1 MGGLSPGRPETIDI
15 ASVVSAHDVLDFAVL
30 RESLLE
36 CWTSPFRL
44 HAFAVDDESQARLA
58 RLPDVEVHPFA
69 GQPSGLIEDSGLERC
84 IVAQPAN
91 VFVQET
97 PELLL
102 LLERCDL
109 VFVSGPWPQRP
120 IAASVW
126 AFRAGDRTRAFARD
140 WDGEPPPVALLE
152 QDAELRVEVLTQPA
166 APDRAFR
173 PAPYAFDID
182 HAELAPRADW
192 LGFKHPQVGRAKI
205 VWLGG
210 LEGAGSESVA
220 ARIEAMIDRF
230 PQSSP
235 FLPFYAVLANRAAAH
250 LGMETARDPAGHV
263 RGALEDAG
271 VLSQRRQLA
280 TLLNQRGLLGRAVE
294 VGVQD
299 GWFSEKILSRWRG
312 EHLLSVD
319 PWLAAPSDEYVDIAN
334 RSQDEHD
341 AAYETAQR
349 RLAPFGER
357 STVWRMTSVEAAARI
372 PPASLDFAYLDA
384 RHDYVSVKEDLE
396 AWIDKVRPGGII
408 AGHDYLD
415 GVLPQGVF
423 GVKSAVDE
431 FFAARGL
438 RVRETYVDAPWS
450 SWYVELP
457 RA

>member
-1 MGGLSPGRPETIDI
+1 M
-15 ASVVSAHDVLDFAVL
+15 VSAHQVLDFAIL

-44 HAFAVDDESQARLA
+44 HAYAVDDESHARLG
-58 RLPDVEVHPFA
+58 RLPDVDVHRWSGPA
-69 GQPSGLIEDSGLERC
+69 SGLIEHSGLERC
-84 IVAQPAN
+84 IVAEPAN

-97 PELLL
+97 PELVL

-109 VFVSGPWPQRP
+109 VFVSGPWPQRR

-126 AFRAGDRTRAFARD
+126 AFRAGDSTRAFARD
-140 WDGEPPPVALLE
+140 WDGGPPPEALLE
-152 QDAELRVEVLTQPA
+152 QDPELRVELLIQPPV
-166 APDRAFR
+166 PDRTFR

-182 HAELAPRADW
+182 HVELAPRADW
-192 LGFKHPQVGRAKI
+192 LGFKHPVVGRAKI

-210 LEGAGSESVA
+210 LDAAGSESVA
-220 ARIEAMIDRF
+220 ARIDAMIDRF

-250 LGMETARDPAGHV
+250 LGMELLRDPAGHV
-263 RGALEDAG
+263 RHALEDAG
-271 VLSQRRQLA
+271 VLSHRRQLA
-280 TLLNQRGLLGRAVE
+280 TLLNERGLVGRAVE
-294 VGVQD
+294 VGVQE

-319 PWLAAPSDEYVDIAN
+319 SWLAVPPDEYVDTAN
-334 RSQDEHD
+334 RTQDQHD
-341 AAYETAQR
+341 DAYETAKR
-349 RLAPFGER
+349 RLARFGER
-357 STVWRMTSVEAAARI
+357 STVWRMTSLEAAAKI

-384 RHDYVSVKEDLE
+384 RHDYASVMEDLE